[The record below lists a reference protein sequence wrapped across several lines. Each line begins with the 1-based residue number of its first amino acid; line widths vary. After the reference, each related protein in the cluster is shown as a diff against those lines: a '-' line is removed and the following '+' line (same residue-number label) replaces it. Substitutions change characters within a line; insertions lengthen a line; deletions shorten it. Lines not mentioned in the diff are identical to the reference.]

1 MPKEIKFAEETR
13 RALERGVNK
22 LADTVKVTL
31 GPKGRNVILDK
42 MYGVPLI
49 TNDGVTI
56 AKEIELEDRFENM
69 GAQLVKQVATK
80 TNDVAGDGTTT
91 ATVLAQAIIRE
102 GLKNVTAGANPIL
115 IRKGIAKAVEV
126 AVNELKHQSRTVET
140 DEAIAQVGAVS
151 SGDDEIGQL
160 IAEAMKVVGRDGVIT
175 VEESKT
181 MKTELDTVEGMQFD
195 RGFVSAYMVTDVDK
209 MEAVLNDPFIL
220 ITDKKISNIQEILPL
235 LEQLVKTGKKLLII
249 AEDVEGEALSTLVVN
264 KLRGT
269 FDVVAVKAPGFGD
282 RRKQMLE
289 DIAILT
295 GGTVISSEV
304 GYELKEADLS
314 MLGRASSIKVTKD
327 STTIVDGAGEKANIE
342 NRINQIKHLAEETTS
357 DFDREKLM
365 ERLAKLSG
373 GVAVVKVGAA
383 TEVEMKEK
391 KLRIEDAL
399 NATKAAV
406 EEGIVAGGGT
416 ALVSVIPA
424 VEKLISELDGEEAIG
439 AKIIRK
445 ALEEPLR
452 QIAVNAGLEGAVIV
466 QNVINADPEVGF
478 DAYKEEYVNMIE
490 AGIVDP
496 TKVTRSALQ
505 NSSSIA
511 SVFLTTEAA
520 VAEIPQ
526 KEDPAAAVG
535 GGMPGMM

>member
-1 MPKEIKFAEETR
+1 MPKEIKFAEDTR

-424 VEKLISELDGEEAIG
+424 VEKLINELEGEEAIG

>member
-1 MPKEIKFAEETR
+1 MAKEIKFSEDTR
-13 RALERGVNK
+13 KSLAAGVNK
-22 LADTVKVTL
+22 LADTVKVTI

-42 MYGVPLI
+42 KFGAPLI

-69 GAQLVKQVATK
+69 GAQLVKEVAVK
-80 TNDVAGDGTTT
+80 TNDIAGDGTTT

-102 GLKNVTAGANPIL
+102 GLKNVTAGSNPVL
-115 IRKGIAKAVEV
+115 LRKGINKAVEV
-126 AVNELKHQSRTVET
+126 AVEELKAQSKTISTKE
-140 DEAIAQVGAVS
+140 EISQVAS
-151 SGDDEIGQL
+151 ISAGDDEVGKL
-160 IAEAMKVVGRDGVIT
+160 IAEAMEIVGKDGVIT

-181 MKTELDTVEGMQFD
+181 MHTELDAVEGMQFD

-209 MEAVLNDPFIL
+209 MEAVLENPYIL
-220 ITDKKISNIQEILPL
+220 VTDKKISNIQDILPV
-235 LEQLVKTGKKLLII
+235 LEQIVQQGRKLLII

-282 RRKQMLE
+282 RRKEMLA
-289 DIAILT
+289 DIAVLT
-295 GGTVISSEV
+295 GAQVISDEL
-304 GYELKEADLS
+304 GYDIKDTQMY
-314 MLGRASSIKVTKD
+314 MLGNASSVKVTKEA
-327 STTIVDGAGEKANIE
+327 TTIVGGAGDKNAIE
-342 NRINQIKHLAEETTS
+342 DRISQIRHQIEQTTS
-357 DFDREKLM
+357 DFDREKLQ
-365 ERLAKLSG
+365 ERLAKLAG

-383 TEVEMKEK
+383 TEVEMKER

-424 VEKLISELDGEEAIG
+424 LEKLINELDGEEKLG
-439 AKIIRK
+439 AVIIRK

-452 QIAVNAGLEGAVIV
+452 QIAINAGLEGAVIV
-466 QNVINADPEVGF
+466 KNVMDAEPQVGF
-478 DAYKEEYVNMIE
+478 DALNEKYVNMIE

-496 TKVTRSALQ
+496 TKVSRTALQ
-505 NSSSIA
+505 NSASIA
-511 SVFLTTEAA
+511 GVFLTTEAA
-520 VAEIPQ
+520 VADIPE
-526 KEDPAAAVG
+526 KDADPMAGA
-535 GGMPGMM
+535 MPGMM